1 LNGFAVNVFLAQ
13 LILARRNDE
22 VEGWMNLL
30 FVIVVAVF
38 WVLGGILK
46 AKSKKPEDKQR
57 IGPPRKPVR
66 RPQVHGMQASR
77 QAGEHPRPYPTTP
90 AQKPKY
96 APDSRAPAGEAVF
109 SHPLFR
115 NLAAQIE
122 RATGIK
128 IPTEMPK
135 PQTPKRPQ
143 KPKKPQTERLVP
155 AVEAAQSLET
165 QIPDDVTEF
174 PTTLLLDTSD
184 PDDLRR
190 AILYYEI
197 LGKPVSLRD
206 STDSV
211 IGL

>member
-1 LNGFAVNVFLAQ
+1 MFLAQ
-13 LILARRNDE
+13 LILARRNDD

-46 AKSKKPEDKQR
+46 AKSKKPEQR
-57 IGPPRKPVR
+57 QRTGPPQRPVR
-66 RPQVHGMQASR
+66 RPQARGVQASR
-77 QAGEHPRPYPTTP
+77 QAGEQPRPHP
-90 AQKPKY
+90 ATASQRPQY
-96 APDSRAPAGEAVF
+96 APGSKPPAGETVF

-122 RATGIK
+122 RATGMK
-128 IPTEMPK
+128 IPTEVPK
-135 PQTPKRPQ
+135 PQA
-143 KPKKPQTERLVP
+143 PKKPPKPLTEKFVP
-155 AVEAAQSLET
+155 AVKAAQPLE
-165 QIPDDVTEF
+165 IKKPVDVTDF
-174 PTTLLLDTSD
+174 SGTLLLDTSD
-184 PDDLRR
+184 PNDLRR

-206 STDSV
+206 SSDPV

>member
-1 LNGFAVNVFLAQ
+1 MGVFLAQ
-13 LILARRNDE
+13 IILARRNDE

-46 AKSKKPEDKQR
+46 AKSKKPQGKEQA
-57 IGPPRKPVR
+57 GPLRRPVR
-66 RPQVHGMQASR
+66 RPQQAHGMQPQRRAVEKSR
-77 QAGEHPRPYPTTP
+77 PRPATAAQRPQHAP
-90 AQKPKY
+90 A
-96 APDSRAPAGEAVF
+96 SEAPAGETVF

-122 RATGIK
+122 RATGMK

-135 PQTPKRPQ
+135 PQA
-143 KPKKPQTERLVP
+143 PKKPQTDKPVP
-155 AVEAAQSLET
+155 AVEAVRPPQTLKPLAVEE
-165 QIPDDVTEF
+165 IPTA
-174 PTTLLLDTSD
+174 LLLDTSN

-190 AILYYEI
+190 AILYSEI
-197 LGKPVSLRD
+197 LGKPVSLRNP
-206 STDSV
+206 SEFV

>member
-1 LNGFAVNVFLAQ
+1 MNIFLAQ

-46 AKSKKPEDKQR
+46 AKSKKPQQQQHT
-57 IGPPRKPVR
+57 GPPKRPVQ
-66 RPQVHGMQASR
+66 RPQSRGAQASR
-77 QAGEHPRPYPTTP
+77 QAGEQSRPRPSTASQRP
-90 AQKPKY
+90 QY
-96 APDSRAPAGEAVF
+96 APGFKPPAGEAIF

-122 RATGIK
+122 RATGVK

-135 PQTPKRPQ
+135 PQAPK
-143 KPKKPQTERLVP
+143 KPPKPQTEMFIP
-155 AVEAAQSLET
+155 AVKAAQPPG
-165 QIPDDVTEF
+165 IKKPVDVTDF
-174 PTTLLLDTSD
+174 SDALLLDTSD

-211 IGL
+211 MGL

>member
-1 LNGFAVNVFLAQ
+1 
-13 LILARRNDE
+13 
-22 VEGWMNLL
+22 MNLL

-38 WVLGGILK
+38 WALGGILK
-46 AKSKKPEDKQR
+46 AKSNKPEQKER
-57 IGPPRKPVR
+57 IGPPRRPAR
-66 RPQVHGMQASR
+66 RPQGQGPGLQVSR
-77 QAGEHPRPYPTTP
+77 QAGERPRPGP
-90 AQKPKY
+90 AAAEKSPQYRPASK
-96 APDSRAPAGEAVF
+96 APAGEAVF

-128 IPTEMPK
+128 IPTETPK
-135 PQTPKRPQ
+135 PVAVK
-143 KPKKPQTERLVP
+143 KPPRPQTEKIVP
-155 AVEAAQSLET
+155 AVETARPPQDRSPEV
-165 QIPDDVTEF
+165 VTEL
-174 PTTLLLDTSD
+174 PDALLLDTSD

-206 STDSV
+206 SSDSV

>member
-1 LNGFAVNVFLAQ
+1 MNIFLAQ

-46 AKSKKPEDKQR
+46 AKSKKPQDKQR
-57 IGPPRKPVR
+57 IGPQQRPVR
-66 RPQVHGMQASR
+66 RPQARGMQAGEQSR
-77 QAGEHPRPYPTTP
+77 HHPSTASQRP
-90 AQKPKY
+90 QY
-96 APDSRAPAGEAVF
+96 APDSKPPAGEAVF

-122 RATGIK
+122 RATGMK

-135 PQTPKRPQ
+135 PQA
-143 KPKKPQTERLVP
+143 PKKPPKPQAERFIPPVK
-155 AVEAAQSLET
+155 AAQPLG
-165 QIPDDVTEF
+165 IKKPVDVTDF
-174 PTTLLLDTSD
+174 SDTLWLDTSD
-184 PDDLRR
+184 PDDLKR